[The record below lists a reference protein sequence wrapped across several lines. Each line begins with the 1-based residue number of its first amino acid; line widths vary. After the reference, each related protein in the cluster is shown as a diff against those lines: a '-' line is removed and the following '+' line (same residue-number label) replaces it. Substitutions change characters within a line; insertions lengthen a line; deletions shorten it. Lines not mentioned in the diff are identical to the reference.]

1 MTPLAWVRCG
11 LASLVRALP
20 VIVFLAVL
28 AVHALYIRHV
38 SAAPAD
44 VWADADVIPSSGPWG
59 LGPYLLAQEYF
70 QGFSYALGA
79 AFSTWAIGQ
88 FVRTRRAAMAAG
100 AAGSVTLV
108 GLLMA
113 AGCFL
118 IGCCGS
124 PMLGVYLA
132 LFGAKALGIGKP
144 LMALVTFLSVSI
156 GFFVLSRRF
165 TRGNGADVSCC
176 EGAVCLAATI
186 PDNAAK
192 VGTPEPCLPSSVTSR
207 RRSRRIT
214 R

>member
-1 MTPLAWVRCG
+1 MIGPRVRP
-11 LASLVRALP
+11 ATRWMRALP
-20 VIVFLAVL
+20 IIVFLAVL
-28 AVHALYIRHV
+28 ALHALYVRHV
-38 SAAPAD
+38 TDIPNEG
-44 VWADADVIPSSGPWG
+44 WADADLMPSMGFWG
-59 LGPYLLAQEYF
+59 LGPYFQGQEYF
-70 QGFSYALGA
+70 QGFSYAVGA

-88 FVRTRRAAMAAG
+88 FVRTRKAAMAAG

-132 LFGAKALGIGKP
+132 LFGAKALGVGKP
-144 LMALVTFLSVSI
+144 LMALVTLLSVSI

-192 VGTPEPCLPSSVTSR
+192 VGTPEPCLPSSVT
-207 RRSRRIT
+207 
-214 R
+214 